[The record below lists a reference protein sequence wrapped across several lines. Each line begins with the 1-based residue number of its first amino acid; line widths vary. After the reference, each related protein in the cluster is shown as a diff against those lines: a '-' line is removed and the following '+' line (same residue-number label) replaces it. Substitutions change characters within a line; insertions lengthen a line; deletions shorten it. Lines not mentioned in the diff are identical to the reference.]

1 VTLKLLVPEPHRLS
15 AATLLRQHGFA
26 VSFNE
31 IHLLVTVPSDRK
43 AEPIQTLAL
52 ADIPVTDF
60 ELGEGGGQG

>member
-1 VTLKLLVPEPHRLS
+1 
-15 AATLLRQHGFA
+15 LRQHGFA

-52 ADIPVTDF
+52 ADIPIADF